1 MPDFENADD
10 LSYFLWKKKKKNT
23 QRLLDE
29 ISYHDEPSI
38 NDLKNTYTQLISIYD
53 DIIDD
58 ASTQLNDSQYC
69 ETTSWSYEDKLKEL
83 EKHAEDLAPIVEKI
97 IEDIDY
103 QSMLSDIGM
112 THEEYQQ
119 YLEANFSK
127 KTRKKTRKK
136 F

>member
-1 MPDFENADD
+1 MPYFENADD

-29 ISYHDEPSI
+29 ISCHDEPSI

-53 DIIDD
+53 EIIDD

-69 ETTSWSYEDKLKEL
+69 ETTSWSYENKLKEL

-97 IEDIDY
+97 IEDIEY
-103 QSMLSDIGM
+103 QKMLNDIGM
-112 THEEYQQ
+112 THEDYQQ
-119 YLEANFSK
+119 QLILTSSK
-127 KTRKKTRKK
+127 KTRKN

>member
-1 MPDFENADD
+1 MPDFETADD

-29 ISYHDEPSI
+29 ISCHDEPSI

-127 KTRKKTRKK
+127 KKHKK

>member
-1 MPDFENADD
+1 MPYFENADD
-10 LSYFLWKKKKKNT
+10 LSYFLWKKKSR

-29 ISYHDEPSI
+29 ISWHDEPSI
-38 NDLKNTYTQLISIYD
+38 NSLKNIYSQLISIYD
-53 DIIDD
+53 EIIDD

-97 IEDIDY
+97 IEDIEY
-103 QSMLSDIGM
+103 QKMLNDIGM
-112 THEEYQQ
+112 THEDYQQ
-119 YLEANFSK
+119 HLILTSSK
-127 KTRKKTRKK
+127 KTRKN

>member
-38 NDLKNTYTQLISIYD
+38 NDLKNTYTQLIFIYD

-127 KTRKKTRKK
+127 KTRKK

>member
-1 MPDFENADD
+1 MSDFSNQDD
-10 LSYFLWKKKKKNT
+10 LSYFFWKNKKKYT
-23 QRLLDE
+23 QQLLDE
-29 ISYHDEPSI
+29 ISYHDESSI
-38 NDLKNTYTQLISIYD
+38 NSLKNTYSQLISIYD
-53 DIIDD
+53 EIIDD

-119 YLEANFSK
+119 YLEASFSK
-127 KTRKKTRKK
+127 KKHKK

>member
-29 ISYHDEPSI
+29 ISCHDEPSI

-53 DIIDD
+53 EIIDD

-83 EKHAEDLAPIVEKI
+83 EKHAESLAPIVEKI
-97 IEDIDY
+97 IEDIEY
-103 QSMLSDIGM
+103 QKMLNDIGM
-112 THEEYQQ
+112 THEDYQQ
-119 YLEANFSK
+119 QLILTSSK
-127 KTRKKTRKK
+127 KTRKN

>member
-10 LSYFLWKKKKKNT
+10 LSYFLWKKKNT

-29 ISYHDEPSI
+29 ISCHDEPSI

-53 DIIDD
+53 EIIDD

-83 EKHAEDLAPIVEKI
+83 EKHADDLAPIVEKI

-127 KTRKKTRKK
+127 KNIKNFK

>member
-1 MPDFENADD
+1 MPDFETADD

-29 ISYHDEPSI
+29 ISCHDEPSI
-38 NDLKNTYTQLISIYD
+38 NDLKNTYTQLIFIYD

-127 KTRKKTRKK
+127 KKYKK

>member
-10 LSYFLWKKKKKNT
+10 LSYFLWKKKNT

-29 ISYHDEPSI
+29 ISCHDEPSI
-38 NDLKNTYTQLISIYD
+38 NDLKNTYTQLIFIYD

-127 KTRKKTRKK
+127 KKHKK

>member
-1 MPDFENADD
+1 MPYFENADD

-29 ISYHDEPSI
+29 ISCHDEPSI
-38 NDLKNTYTQLISIYD
+38 NDLKNTYTQLIFIYD

-127 KTRKKTRKK
+127 KKYKK

>member
-29 ISYHDEPSI
+29 ISCHDEPSI

-53 DIIDD
+53 EIIDD

-97 IEDIDY
+97 IENIDY

-119 YLEANFSK
+119 YLETNFSK
-127 KTRKKTRKK
+127 RKHKK

>member
-29 ISYHDEPSI
+29 ISCHDEPSI
-38 NDLKNTYTQLISIYD
+38 NDLKNTYTQLIFIYD

-127 KTRKKTRKK
+127 KKYKK